1 MSAVPGKF
9 VPRRKAVVAPV
20 AAPQPQTVFNNVT
33 SDGRQTVKFTLSPTD
48 VAYANTLRRVILTE
62 VETVAFRSAILE
74 NGSTSDVTIEKN
86 STPMSN
92 EMLAHRIGLLPIFVT
107 NPLEWKPETYT
118 FKLNVVND
126 KSDPLDVT
134 ASDIQVFKDRGAEE
148 EPLPIPSGEF
158 FRLDPISQATPLL
171 AVLKGRVTNQEP
183 EVLSFKAKATV
194 GTGRENAAFIPVSQC
209 AYRYTPD
216 EDATRRKEFFGAW
229 LTNHKNINTAELEEN
244 ATRKAELEREF
255 STMEVNRCFLVNEKN
270 EPMSFDF
277 IVESIGVLDPNYII
291 ARALQVIQEKLVH
304 YASIDAGDMPENMTI
319 LPADARMKGHDFTFR
334 KEDHTL
340 GNMLQTWMDANLIDS
355 GEITYVGY
363 KVPHPLK
370 DEMVLRVGV
379 EDGKE
384 LTARTAVMKA
394 ARGLGA
400 MFRNWA
406 TEWAAVG
413 GTAAA
418 PANASAKTLRGAIES
433 RRQAQK
439 PEQSQAF

>member
-1 MSAVPGKF
+1 
-9 VPRRKAVVAPV
+9 
-20 AAPQPQTVFNNVT
+20 
-33 SDGRQTVKFTLSPTD
+33 
-48 VAYANTLRRVILTE
+48 
-62 VETVAFRSAILE
+62 
-74 NGSTSDVTIEKN
+74 
-86 STPMSN
+86 
-92 EMLAHRIGLLPIFVT
+92 
-107 NPLEWKPETYT
+107 
-118 FKLNVVND
+118 
-126 KSDPLDVT
+126 
-134 ASDIQVFKDRGAEE
+134 
-148 EPLPIPSGEF
+148 
-158 FRLDPISQATPLL
+158 
-171 AVLKGRVTNQEP
+171 
-183 EVLSFKAKATV
+183 
-194 GTGRENAAFIPVSQC
+194 
-209 AYRYTPD
+209 
-216 EDATRRKEFFGAW
+216 
-229 LTNHKNINTAELEEN
+229 
-244 ATRKAELEREF
+244 
-255 STMEVNRCFLVNEKN
+255 MEVNRCFLVNEKN

-334 KEDHTL
+334 KEDQTL

-355 GEITYVGY
+355 GDITYVGY

-394 ARGLGA
+394 ARGLSA

-418 PANASAKTLRGAIES
+418 PANATANTLRGALES

-439 PEQSQAF
+439 PEETF